1 MKFIGYG
8 NVSIHLLYPFLC
20 PVASMIRIIAFS
32 LFGEFYSDFLFVSLV
47 VFLAEIA
54 GGSLMFLTYFRTK
67 KESKRERTNSENE
80 EKKEVLI
87 DSNENVDK
95 NQEVLPK
102 NGQIV
107 INKFDFIPAK
117 KKQIKPAKLLFYH
130 FINAFLD
137 FISFNLLSIICSF
150 KSNLNGVQSEV
161 RNGRIF
167 YCITRI
173 RIFKVSSIQT
183 SKIINS
189 PYFYQLCY

>member
-1 MKFIGYG
+1 
-8 NVSIHLLYPFLC
+8 
-20 PVASMIRIIAFS
+20 MIRIIAFS

-117 KKQIKPAKLLFYH
+117 KT
-130 FINAFLD
+130 N
-137 FISFNLLSIICSF
+137 
-150 KSNLNGVQSEV
+150 
-161 RNGRIF
+161 
-167 YCITRI
+167 
-173 RIFKVSSIQT
+173 
-183 SKIINS
+183 
-189 PYFYQLCY
+189 

>member
-8 NVSIHLLYPFLC
+8 NVSLHLLYPFFC

-32 LFGEFYSDFLFVSLV
+32 LFGEFYSDFLFVFF
-47 VFLAEIA
+47 VFFLSDIA
-54 GGSLMFLTYFRTK
+54 CVSLMFLTYFISK

-107 INKFDFIPAK
+107 IYKFDFIPAK
-117 KKQIKPAKLLFYH
+117 KKQIKPAKLLFYN

-137 FISFNLLSIICSF
+137 FISFNL
-150 KSNLNGVQSEV
+150 
-161 RNGRIF
+161 
-167 YCITRI
+167 
-173 RIFKVSSIQT
+173 SSIQT